1 MLQSC
6 YQPELDI
13 VRRDIEETDR
23 QISGRLTHFRAA
35 ALPVKQPTVSYL
47 QQFIESANFPEGIQ
61 TLCLK
66 TDTPLELVAGVAQM
80 IEKPSRERKLKEFED
95 LCRQICTRHGQS
107 RAVFE
112 YKRAHLDQFR
122 QGPETVNPFSKI
134 QQSTVINRMEGFC
147 RISGANPELGRNV
160 GHFLVK
166 ASACFQDQGI
176 NHQTGPFVSPV
187 NGRRTIEI
195 HYS

>member
-1 MLQSC
+1 MQKRWCAMQGVNVLQSC

-80 IEKPSRERKLKEFED
+80 IENP
-95 LCRQICTRHGQS
+95 HGEE
-107 RAVFE
+107 A
-112 YKRAHLDQFR
+112 
-122 QGPETVNPFSKI
+122 
-134 QQSTVINRMEGFC
+134 
-147 RISGANPELGRNV
+147 
-160 GHFLVK
+160 
-166 ASACFQDQGI
+166 
-176 NHQTGPFVSPV
+176 
-187 NGRRTIEI
+187 
-195 HYS
+195 